1 MSLRNEFL
9 RLLKEDPEFR
19 REVMGWLG
27 VSPEDLRELKDLMKD
42 MVNILNKVVEIQAKT
57 VTETAEVKDRLS
69 RLEKAVE
76 ELVEAQRKSEERLGE
91 HNDRLSRLEKAVEE
105 LVEAQRKSEERLD
118 RLEKAVEEL
127 TKTMKEL
134 VEAQKRNEERLIK
147 LEEGQLRLE
156 KSIGSISSRW
166 GFNQEAMVRDF
177 MGEILKQEGL
187 DISQISSYTYVDEN
201 GTFGEKG
208 GIYEVDILKRD
219 GTTYLIEVK
228 SYAQPKDVS
237 RFNHTCYVVSKVLN
251 LEKPVKMMV
260 VNVATGRALERAN
273 YLGIRL
279 IYGEL
284 T

>member
-1 MSLRNEFL
+1 MPPSVSSATFPFSLFKTRITQVKNFS
-9 RLLKEDPEFR
+9 R
-19 REVMGWLG
+19 
-27 VSPEDLRELKDLMKD
+27 
-42 MVNILNKVVEIQAKT
+42 AK
-57 VTETAEVKDRLS
+57 A
-69 RLEKAVE
+69 
-76 ELVEAQRKSEERLGE
+76 
-91 HNDRLSRLEKAVEE
+91 
-105 LVEAQRKSEERLD
+105 
-118 RLEKAVEEL
+118 L
-127 TKTMKEL
+127 T
-134 VEAQKRNEERLIK
+134 
-147 LEEGQLRLE
+147 
-156 KSIGSISSRW
+156 SSS
-166 GFNQEAMVRDF
+166 G
-177 MGEILKQEGL
+177 KC
-187 DISQISSYTYVDEN
+187 YYVDEN